1 MELTLDFVTELSRN
15 AGKILLEG
23 LDDVHILDYK
33 GPTNIVTEVDRKAEA
48 FIVGEIKKVFPGHTI
63 VAEESG
69 KTLGEQ
75 GKYWYIDPIDGTSNY
90 ARGVPLFCVSIG
102 YAEDG
107 KMLFGCIYDPV
118 RDECFSAT
126 RGEGAWLNGNPIHVS
141 KTSKMIDAML
151 ATGFPYDLQQ
161 ENNNLDHFNQ
171 IIKEVHVVR
180 RFGSAALDQAYVAAG
195 RLDAYW
201 EIGVEAWDIAA
212 GSLIVEEAGGK
223 VTTMQ
228 GDSDYMK
235 PPYAILAS
243 NGILH
248 ENIQRFFNG

>member
-1 MELTLDFVTELSRN
+1 MELTLDFVIELSKN
-15 AGKILLEG
+15 AGKILLDR
-23 LDDVHILDYK
+23 LDDVHTLDYK

-48 FIVGEIKKVFPGHTI
+48 FIVGEIKKAFPGHTI
-63 VAEESG
+63 VAEEGG
-69 KTLGEQ
+69 KTMGEE

-90 ARGVPLFCVSIG
+90 ARGIPLFCVSIG
-102 YAEDG
+102 YEEDG
-107 KMLFGCIYDPV
+107 KMRFGCIYDPV
-118 RDECFSAT
+118 RGECFSAT
-126 RGEGAWLNGNPIHVS
+126 RGEGAWLNGKPIHVS

-151 ATGFPYDLQQ
+151 VTGFPYDLQQ
-161 ENNNLDHFNQ
+161 EENNLEYFNQ

-195 RLDAYW
+195 RLDGYW
-201 EIGVEAWDIAA
+201 EIGVEVWDIAA

-223 VTTMQ
+223 VSTMR

-235 PPYAILAS
+235 PPYAILVS

-248 ENIQRFFNG
+248 DQIQRFFNR